1 MGSIFYGGK
10 KSFFRAT
17 NFNVSTK
24 TLWSVLCWL
33 LSYCAAP
40 LRDLFYSL
48 KMLFSIKCLSL
59 KLYWCLVSDWNQW
72 NSFDPIFSGTSSK
85 DSLLSWIRLL
95 EKEVPNLK
103 HLQILFTI
111 KQAWSPIKP
120 ISKEELS
127 MQGYNPHNLKD

>member
-1 MGSIFYGGK
+1 MWDINNEVGF
-10 KSFFRAT
+10 
-17 NFNVSTK
+17 
-24 TLWSVLCWL
+24 VLK
-33 LSYCAAP
+33 
-40 LRDLFYSL
+40 F
-48 KMLFSIKCLSL
+48 K
-59 KLYWCLVSDWNQW
+59 
-72 NSFDPIFSGTSSK
+72 FDPIFLGTSSK

-120 ISKEELS
+120 IRKEELS

>member
-1 MGSIFYGGK
+1 MWCEFSLLRSPRPKQPWLFTVGWHIFV
-10 KSFFRAT
+10 T
-17 NFNVSTK
+17 
-24 TLWSVLCWL
+24 
-33 LSYCAAP
+33 AP
-40 LRDLFYSL
+40 LRNLFCSF
-48 KMLFSIKCLSL
+48 KILFSIKFLSP
-59 KLYWCLVSDWNQW
+59 KSYWCLISNWNHW